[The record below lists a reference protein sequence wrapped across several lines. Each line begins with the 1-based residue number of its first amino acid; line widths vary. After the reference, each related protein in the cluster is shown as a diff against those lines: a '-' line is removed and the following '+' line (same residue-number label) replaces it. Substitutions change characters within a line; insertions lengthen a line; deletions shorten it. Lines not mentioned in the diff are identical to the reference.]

1 MKMNIDKQQV
11 DRVLNRLRSREIS
24 PEEARRQL
32 LLLREPRRR
41 EIKVQTPAARVDV
54 EDIAVIGMSG
64 RFPGAG
70 DIYRYWQ
77 NLAGGVDSVTEVSK
91 ERWDPDR
98 FYDPN
103 PNAPGKTYCKW
114 GGLVADIDKFDPL
127 FFNITPREAEFMDPQ
142 QRLFLQEAWR
152 ALEDAGYAPD
162 SLSGQKCGVFVGA
175 GQGDYRMGQQGS
187 SGYDSLFMMGTNLA
201 FLAARIAYFLNLV
214 GPCLTIDTACS
225 SSLVAIHQGCKS
237 IIDGESQLVLAGGVS
252 ILTTPYLHISTSKGE
267 MLSRVGKCQTF
278 DNSADGFVLSD
289 GVGVVVLKALDRALR
304 DNDHIY
310 GVIKGAL
317 VNQDGKTNGIT
328 APSANSQMRL
338 EMDVY
343 HRFHINPEDIGYVE
357 AHGTGT
363 KLGDPIEI
371 AALTRAFRQFT
382 PQKQYCPIGS
392 VKTNI
397 GHTLAAAGVASLIK
411 VLLCLKHKKL
421 APSLHFHRANEH
433 IDFKNSPFYVNTGYT
448 DWQVPNGK
456 PRLSLVSSFGLSG
469 TNCHMLVGEA
479 PPRAAAPGVGTL
491 PAYLIPLAAK
501 GEDRLNEKIA
511 SLSHWLE
518 HHDHGVSLGDMA
530 YTLQVGRTHFPVRAA
545 LIVGDPGQLKRRLKE
560 IINTRDND
568 FYRSNKKKKPGS
580 PLENRSY
587 ILPTPGE
594 TDYPQKLAALAEL
607 YVNGHD
613 PAWIDLYRDIS
624 FRRIPLPTYPFAG
637 ERCWFEVSDGLNAA
651 AEPGPG
657 PIARQSVPTAAGPMN
672 SRETLAAVTLDYLT
686 ETLSALIKVDKDK
699 LDPAANFEEFGLD
712 SILITQLN
720 RILGEQLGE
729 IPATLFFTYKNL
741 ESLAQYFVDNHESR
755 LQEIFSGTAAR
766 EDSSESRQPHVE
778 TNMPGMA
785 VKVEPSDRGDSDI
798 AVIGISGQYP
808 MAADLEQYWENLKT
822 GRDCISE
829 IPSERWDYRK
839 YYDARKGGRKGM
851 YCYWG
856 GFLEDIDKFD
866 PLFFNISPLEARFM
880 DPQERLFLQCAWSC
894 CEDAGYTRQLLEDPR
909 VGDRRG
915 AVGVFAGV
923 TFNNY
928 QLFALKELEK
938 GKFIPI
944 NSQTFSVANRVS
956 YIFNL
961 RGPSVSVDTA
971 CSSSLYAIH
980 MACKSLQRGE
990 CDMALAGGVNLSL
1003 HPSKYITIC
1012 AGQFGASDGRC
1023 RAFGAEGDG
1032 YVPGEGVGVVLL
1044 KPLHRAIEDNDHIY
1058 ALIKSTAVNHDG
1070 KTFGYTVPN
1079 PVAQAEVID
1088 LAIKKA
1094 GIDPRTIT
1102 YLEAHGTGT
1111 SLGDPIEI
1119 QGLSEAY
1126 GKYTNDKQFCAIGS
1140 VKSNIGHAEAA
1151 AGIAQ
1156 LTKVVL
1162 QMQHKTLVPSLLHAD
1177 HTNPN
1182 IDFRQTPFYVQL
1194 RSEEWKGPRRAGI
1207 SSFGAGG
1214 VNVHLIMDEYIPQT
1228 PGQQT
1233 AAPGPGTYPVI
1244 IPLSAKKPENL
1255 VQYARRLGQYLERAG
1270 DRENH
1275 PGQLAHLAYTLQT
1288 CREPFAY
1295 RLALLAHTPAQAV
1308 DILNHYLEGKT
1319 HNCLYTG
1326 QAAPDSQNQGVKK
1339 IQLPASTTELVG
1351 KGQKDVLAE
1360 LWVKGAEIEWQ
1371 ELYPGYR
1378 PCRVPAPTY
1387 PFSKERYWVT
1397 ENTDGIDL
1405 QAQEQTVEQEP
1416 GTLSGL
1422 AEAPPGERS
1431 DILCRHLQKRVG
1443 ELLDFK
1449 PPNLP
1454 GLHEG
1459 FFDLGMDSVTA
1470 VNLHALLQEDLA
1482 VELHATA
1489 IFDYPSVMRLSDFI
1503 MECISLTG
1511 GEIAREERAP
1521 ETSAPVTEEYE
1532 NIYYAPVWEAVDPAS
1547 NLATAGTA
1555 GLTGRLLLFAADQ
1568 GIYRALERR
1577 NIQPVLVTPGDA
1589 FRRLSEREFQV
1600 DPAREEDYAQLF
1612 QNLAQ
1617 QDMMPEAVI
1626 HAWSAESFPGD
1637 RAVLERQ
1644 LIHGFYSL
1652 FFFSRA
1658 LLQRGLQGVVRL
1670 VYLYP
1675 GGRHIQPVY
1684 EAVSGFARSAGW
1696 ENPGLMLQTAALD
1709 FLPVPGDET
1718 AQDRVADL
1726 ALNQL
1731 SDPGEPG
1738 QAVRYE
1744 NDRRLV
1750 KSFKELVPGGPTPF
1764 RLEDLLKD
1772 KGVYLVIGGAGGL
1785 GLLFVQYLAQK
1796 VNGIFVL
1803 SGRSPLKPA
1812 AQKEIHRI
1820 RDAGAEVVYLQ
1831 ADVSEPQQA
1840 EYLVSETRRRFGK
1853 INGMIHAAG
1862 VLRDSF
1868 IIKKNR
1874 AEIDAVLAA
1883 KVFGTFYLDKAL
1895 GNEDLDF
1902 FVLFSSLA
1910 STMGNAGQCDYA
1922 YANYFLDSFARLRDR
1937 LCREGRRRGRT
1948 LSINWPPWRS
1958 GGMKIDANVEKVG
1971 FKKLGLA
1978 LLETGEGFEA
1988 FDKAL
1993 AADMPQVAL
2002 VKAKRSIITRILNL
2016 QPPQEPAA
2024 PGNEISAAIM
2034 ALDTEQAAEELE
2046 TVLEKLGI

>member
-1 MKMNIDKQQV
+1 MNVDKQQV
-11 DRVLNRLRSREIS
+11 ERILDRLRRREIS
-24 PEEARRQL
+24 PEEAKRL
-32 LLLREPRRR
+32 LLVLKKPGGQEKEVPA
-41 EIKVQTPAARVDV
+41 PAAGVKSR
-54 EDIAVIGMSG
+54 DIAVIGMSG

-70 DIYRYWQ
+70 DIYQFWQ
-77 NLAGGVDSVTEVSK
+77 NLVAGVDSVTEVTK

-114 GGLVADIDKFDPL
+114 SGLVHDIDKFDPL
-127 FFNITPREAEFMDPQ
+127 FFNISPREAEFMDPQ

-175 GQGDYRMGQQGS
+175 GQGDYNLGRQAH
-187 SGYDSLFMMGTNLA
+187 SGGDPLFMMGTDLS

-214 GPCLTIDTACS
+214 GPCMTIDTACS
-225 SSLVAIHQGCKS
+225 SSLVAIHQGCQS
-237 IIDGESQLVLAGGVS
+237 IINEESHLALAGGVC
-252 ILTTPYLHISTSKGE
+252 ILTTPYIHITTSKGE
-267 MLSRVGKCQTF
+267 MISREGKCKTF
-278 DNSADGFVLSD
+278 DNSADGFVPSD
-289 GVGVVVLKALDRALR
+289 GVGVVVLKALERALR

-310 GVIKGAL
+310 GVIKGSL

-328 APSANSQMRL
+328 APSANSQMQL
-338 EMDVY
+338 EIDVY
-343 HRFHINPEDIGYVE
+343 NRFHINPEDISYLE

-371 AALTRAFRQFT
+371 AALTRAFRRFT
-382 PQKQYCPIGS
+382 AKKQYCAIS
-392 VKTNI
+392 AVKTNI
-397 GHTLAAAGVASLIK
+397 GHALAAAGVASLIK
-411 VLLCLKHKKL
+411 ILLCLKHKKQV
-421 APSLHFHRANEH
+421 PSLHFHQVNEH
-433 IDFKNSPFYVNTGYT
+433 IDFKNSPFYVTTGYA
-448 DWQVPNGK
+448 DWEVPASK
-456 PRLSLVSSFGLSG
+456 TRLATVSSFGLSG
-469 TNCHMLVGEA
+469 TNCHMVVGEA
-479 PPRAAAPGVGTL
+479 PPRAAATGVGAL
-491 PAYLIPLAAK
+491 PAYLIPLSAK
-501 GEDRLNEKIA
+501 GQDRLNEEIA
-511 SLSHWLE
+511 SLAHWLE
-518 HHDHGVSLGDMA
+518 NHGHGVSLGDVA
-530 YTLQVGRTHFPVRAA
+530 YTLQVGRTHFPVRTVVIAS
-545 LIVGDPGQLKRRLKE
+545 DPGQLQRRLKE
-560 IINTRDND
+560 IMEIGTDGYSRCSEKKDRNTA
-568 FYRSNKKKKPGS
+568 PGHQAYS
-580 PLENRSY
+580 M
-587 ILPTPGE
+587 PGPQE
-594 TDYPQKLAALAEL
+594 AGYPVKLAALAEL

-613 PAWIDLYRDIS
+613 PTWTDLYCDIS

-637 ERCWFEVSDGLNAA
+637 ERCWFEVSGGPNAA

-657 PIARQSVPTAAGPMN
+657 PIARQSMLAAAGPVN
-672 SRETLAAVTLDYLT
+672 SRETLAAVTLDYLK

-699 LDPAANFEEFGLD
+699 FDPAANFEEFGLD

-720 RILGEQLGE
+720 RILSEQLGE

-741 ESLAQYFVDNHESR
+741 DSLVQYFVDNHEAR
-755 LQEIFSGTAAR
+755 LQKIFSDPAAR
-766 EDSSESRQPHVE
+766 ADSSEPRQPHVE
-778 TNMPGMA
+778 TIMPGMT
-785 VKVEPSDRGDSDI
+785 VKGEPRDRGDIDI

-808 MAADLEQYWENLKT
+808 IAADLEQYWENLKT

-829 IPSERWDYRK
+829 IPIERWDYRK
-839 YYDARKGGRKGM
+839 YYDTRKGGKKGM

-880 DPQERLFLQCAWSC
+880 DPQERLFLQCAWTC
-894 CEDAGYTRQLLEDPR
+894 CEDAGYTRRLLEDPR
-909 VGDRRG
+909 AGDRRG
-915 AVGVFAGV
+915 SVGVFAGV

-980 MACKSLQRGE
+980 MACESLQRGE

-1023 RAFGAEGDG
+1023 RAFGAGGDG
-1032 YVPGEGVGVVLL
+1032 YVPAEGVGVVLL

-1079 PVAQAEVID
+1079 PVAQTEVID

-1194 RSEEWKGPRRAGI
+1194 RSEEWKAPRRAGV
-1207 SSFGAGG
+1207 SSFGVGG
-1214 VNVHLIMDEYIPQT
+1214 VNVHLIMDEYIPGT

-1233 AAPGPGTYPVI
+1233 AAPGPGTFPVI
-1244 IPLSAKKPENL
+1244 IPLSAKKPGNL
-1255 VQYARRLGQYLERAG
+1255 EQYARRLVQYLENTEA
-1270 DRENH
+1270 RENQ
-1275 PGQLAHLAYTLQT
+1275 PAQLAHLAYTLQT
-1288 CREPFAY
+1288 GREPFAQ
-1295 RLALLAHTPAQAV
+1295 RLALLAHTPAEAV

-1319 HNCLYTG
+1319 HSGLYTG
-1326 QAAPDSQNQGVKK
+1326 QAAPDGQNQDGENV
-1339 IQLPASTTELVG
+1339 QLPAPTVELVE
-1351 KGQKDVLAE
+1351 KGQKDILAG
-1360 LWVKGAEIEWQ
+1360 LWVKGAEIDWQ
-1371 ELYPGYR
+1371 QLYPGYR
-1378 PCRVPAPTY
+1378 PGRVSAPTY
-1387 PFSKERYWVT
+1387 PFSKERYWIT
-1397 ENTDGIDL
+1397 DTGDGIDL
-1405 QAQEQTVEQEP
+1405 QVQEP
-1416 GTLSGL
+1416 AAEQDAGILARL
-1422 AEAPPGERS
+1422 AEAPQGERS
-1431 DILCRHLQKRVG
+1431 DILCRYLQKRVG
-1443 ELLDFK
+1443 GLLDFK

-1454 GLHEG
+1454 GLNDG

-1470 VNLHALLQEDLA
+1470 TKLFTCVQEDLQ
-1482 VELHATA
+1482 VELYATVV
-1489 IFDYPSVMRLSDFI
+1489 FDYPTVAQLSGFI
-1503 MECISLTG
+1503 MEHISFQDLET
-1511 GEIAREERAP
+1511 REEKAP
-1521 ETSAPVTEEYE
+1521 GKPTREVYE
-1532 NIYYAPVWEAVDPAS
+1532 NIYYGPVWEPGDLDS
-1547 NLATAGTA
+1547 DLTAADIT
-1555 GLTGRLLLFAADQ
+1555 GLSGRLLVFAPDHRL
-1568 GIYRALERR
+1568 YRALQQQDLR
-1577 NIQPVLVTPGDA
+1577 PVLVTPGQV
-1589 FRRLSEREFQV
+1589 FRRLNERVFQV
-1600 DPAREEDYAQLF
+1600 DPAREDDYRQLL
-1612 QNLAQ
+1612 QLLAQ
-1617 QDMMPEAVI
+1617 QDMMPGAVI
-1626 HAWSAESFPGD
+1626 HAWSHESFPQD
-1637 RAVLERQ
+1637 REALERQ
-1644 LIHGFYSL
+1644 LNHGLYSM
-1652 FFFSRA
+1652 FFLCKA
-1658 LLQRGLQGVVRL
+1658 LLVPGLRETVRL

-1675 GGRHIQPVY
+1675 DNGGVQPVY
-1684 EAVSGFARSAGW
+1684 EAVGGLARCVGW
-1696 ENPGLMLQTAALD
+1696 ENPRLIVETTALE
-1709 FLPVPGDET
+1709 LPADPGDEPALT
-1718 AQDRVADL
+1718 RIANL
-1726 ALNQL
+1726 ALRQL
-1731 SDPGEPG
+1731 LEADEPGRVLRYEGDQPLVKRFRELDPGIH
-1738 QAVRYE
+1738 Q
-1744 NDRRLV
+1744 
-1750 KSFKELVPGGPTPF
+1750 PF
-1764 RLEDLLKD
+1764 HLEDLLKE
-1772 KGVYLVIGGAGGL
+1772 KGVYIVTGGAGGL

-1796 VNGIFVL
+1796 VKGVFVL
-1803 SGRSPLKPA
+1803 SGRSPLKPGT
-1812 AQKEIHRI
+1812 QKEIHRLQ
-1820 RDAGAEVVYLQ
+1820 DSGAEVVYLQ
-1831 ADVSEPQQA
+1831 ADVSQPHQV
-1840 EYLVSETRRRFGK
+1840 EYLVSETRSRFGK
-1853 INGMIHAAG
+1853 INGIIHSAG

-1868 IIKKNR
+1868 IIKKTR
-1874 AEIDAVLAA
+1874 EEIDAVLAA

-1910 STMGNAGQCDYA
+1910 STMGNAGQCDYG
-1922 YANYFLDSFARLRDR
+1922 YANYFLDSFARWRDK
-1937 LCREGRRRGRT
+1937 LCQQGRRQGRT

-1958 GGMKIDANVEKVG
+1958 GGMRIDADIEKVG

-1993 AADMPQVAL
+1993 ALDMPQVAL
-2002 VKAKRSIITRILNL
+2002 VKAKRSIITGILNL
-2016 QPPQEPAA
+2016 QPPPEPAA
-2024 PGNEISAAIM
+2024 LGNEISAAIM
-2034 ALDTEQAAEELE
+2034 ALDTDQAAEELE